1 MGDSISERLQLVD
14 LENNQITKFI
24 LGYGSYKKTLKWEH
38 IYKLV
43 ILSKIV
49 IVFCLS
55 YSLFVYHFYFFL
67 SGMLV

>member
-24 LGYGSYKKTLKWEH
+24 LGDVSYKKTLKWEH